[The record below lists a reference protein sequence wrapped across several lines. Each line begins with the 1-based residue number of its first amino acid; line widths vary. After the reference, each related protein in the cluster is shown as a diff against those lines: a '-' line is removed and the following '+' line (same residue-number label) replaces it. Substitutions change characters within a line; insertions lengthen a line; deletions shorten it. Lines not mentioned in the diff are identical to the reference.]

1 MRDLR
6 RYARQTNTRL
16 LVGFIALLLL
26 VGNGLIGLF
35 FGREAA
41 LMGLLCSFAGLLPLL
56 LIGLSLALIGWIV
69 EKANRSG

>member
-26 VGNGLIGLF
+26 VGNGLIWF
-35 FGREAA
+35 FYGREAA
-41 LMGLLCSFAGLLPLL
+41 VFGLVCIAAGLSPLM
-56 LIGLSLALIGWIV
+56 LIGLALWLIELFV
-69 EKANRSG
+69 KRYDR